1 MSDAPTDAPPD
12 DSPRDFIRDIVRA
25 DLESGRESGVVTRFP
40 PEPNGYLHIGHA
52 KSICLNFGVA
62 AEFGGRC
69 HLRFDDTNPLKEEQ
83 LYIDAIKADVRWLGF
98 DWGAHLH
105 HASDHFDRLYDWA
118 EHLVERGL
126 AYVDDQTAEEVR
138 ASRGTLTEPGK
149 NSPYRGRTPP
159 ENLDLL
165 RRMKAGEFPEGARV
179 LRAKIDMASG
189 NINLRDPTLYRILHA
204 AHPRTGERWKSTRP
218 TISPTASPTP
228 SSMSPTRSAP
238 WSSRTTGRS
247 TTGWSSI
254 CRRRRGPGSMSSPG
268 STSATRCCPSA
279 G

>member
-1 MSDAPTDAPPD
+1 MPDAPPAAPSS
-12 DSPRDFIRDIVRA
+12 DSPRDFIREIVRA
-25 DLESGRESGVVTRFP
+25 DLESGKEREVVTRFP

-83 LYIDAIKADVRWLGF
+83 LYIDAIEADVRWLGF
-98 DWGAHLH
+98 DWGDHLF
-105 HASDHFDRLYDWA
+105 HASDHFDRLYEWA
-118 EHLVERGL
+118 EVLVERGL
-126 AYVDDQTAEEVR
+126 AYVDDQSAEEMR
-138 ASRGTLTEPGK
+138 ANRGTLTETGAD
-149 NSPYRGRTPP
+149 SPFRDRPVA

-204 AHPRTGERWKSTRP
+204 P
-218 TISPTASPTP
+218 
-228 SSMSPTRSAP
+228 
-238 WSSRTTGRS
+238 
-247 TTGWSSI
+247 
-254 CRRRRGPGSMSSPG
+254 
-268 STSATRCCPSA
+268 PSA
-279 G
+279 HRRALENLPDLRFRPRPVRRHRACHPLDLHHGVRGSPSALRLAGRASAGAVAAPAV